1 MIKEILLSCMAVVE
15 IGNSNPAQWDV
26 PMPGDHLAYVAECC
40 EEYGV
45 PAELVLALIERESGF
60 QEDAVSETEDYGYM
74 QINRCNFKSAADN
87 YGLYPKHDPFDNI
100 KYGIIFLSTAYRQYE
115 SWDKA
120 LMIYAGGP
128 SVIGCAEWK
137 QGYTE
142 KTVVLIER
150 AKEIKKEGGTV
161 DRQSTIVQAFSDKT

>member
-45 PAELVLALIERESGF
+45 PVELVLALIERESGF
-60 QEDAVSETEDYGYM
+60 KADAVSETEDYGYM
-74 QINRCNFKSAADN
+74 QINRCNFQSAAED
-87 YGLYPKHDPFDNI
+87 YGLYPETDPLDNI
-100 KYGIIFLSTAYRQYE
+100 KYGIIFLSAAYEQYG

-128 SVIGCAEWK
+128 SVIGCQKWR

-142 KTVVLIER
+142 KTLALIER
-150 AKEIKKEGGTV
+150 AKEIKKEGGTGEKGP
-161 DRQSTIVQAFSDKT
+161 DSLL